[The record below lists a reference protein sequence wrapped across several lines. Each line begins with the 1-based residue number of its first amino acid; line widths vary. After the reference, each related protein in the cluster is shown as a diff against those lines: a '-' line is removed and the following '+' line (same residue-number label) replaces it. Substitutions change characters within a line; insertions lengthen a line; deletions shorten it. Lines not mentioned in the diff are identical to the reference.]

1 MQFHPKA
8 LIVTAIMLTLIW
20 LAVAQGF
27 GLLTI
32 ALDAALGWGLWQ
44 ALSATADPGRGTL
57 NGTMN
62 PPPRS

>member
-8 LIVTAIMLTLIW
+8 LIVTAVALALIW

-27 GLLTI
+27 GLLAI

-44 ALSATADPGRGTL
+44 ALAPLRTATA
-57 NGTMN
+57 
-62 PPPRS
+62 PPDRRSSVS

>member
-8 LIVTAIMLTLIW
+8 LIVTAVALALIR
-20 LAVAQGF
+20 LAMAQGF

-44 ALSATADPGRGTL
+44 QLSATPDRSRGE
-57 NGTMN
+57 
-62 PPPRS
+62 